1 MSKLFPTIRRFLTAE
16 EVPRW
21 FGLSMV
27 LIYIVGLGAVSQFG
41 IRRARRESNDYFE
54 QSTNYAVRLLAE
66 RLSAE
71 SDTDASETVWIGTC
85 TRELRDFASSIP
97 VRSAR
102 VVVNGRVVASSRASD
117 TSTSKSPATVPSSGL
132 SDADGATSNG
142 DRAIRFPLKLHRWAS
157 DSAENDG
164 NATDTPSY
172 QHNAQVAGSKEVDAS
187 LRPRLEVIS
196 PAELPATDGLV
207 TDAGAMV
214 IALVV
219 MGALFVIYRCLREQL
234 RGMSR
239 IAHRL
244 KSRRDLQSEIASL
257 RIADTLDGVTSGWN
271 ELVDLTEKLIETV
284 KRTEANDELTR
295 VLQRS
300 GTGTLVDAC
309 NALPDGLL
317 IITDELRFEFVNAAA
332 LRLFQWTTHQI
343 KQTTLLDIKSE
354 GVGAKLLEFIRSART
369 SDGAFESRAEI
380 VEGSEAPGRDADSYR
395 VWIIPLQ
402 RNNQAGDCVV
412 MIRDASQQIRS
423 ERAREEFITQVTHE
437 LRTPLTNIRAY
448 AETLSS
454 GMFEDP
460 KVITECYNVITKET
474 RRLSRLIEDILSVA
488 QLEVGSIELRIDS
501 VDLRTL
507 LSDGIRDVR
516 GLADDKNIDIQ
527 IVLPS
532 KLEPI
537 RGDRDKLAV
546 VVNNLL
552 GNAIKYTPANGNVI
566 VGCQVTA
573 EAAVITVKDNGIGIS
588 PTDQARVFEKF
599 QRGNNPEVQ
608 KESGTGIGLY
618 TAREIVRRHGG
629 NIELISELQKG
640 STFLVRLPLPEGR
653 SNSMSMVKEGAA
665 RG

>member
-1 MSKLFPTIRRFLTAE
+1 MNKLFPTIRRFLTAE

-21 FGLSMV
+21 FGFSMV
-27 LIYIVGLGAVSQFG
+27 LIYIVGLGAVGQFG
-41 IRRARRESNDYFE
+41 IRRARHGANEYFE
-54 QSTNYAVRLLAE
+54 HSTNYTVRLLAE
-66 RLSAE
+66 RLSIE
-71 SDTDASETVWIGTC
+71 SDNDPSELVWIGTC

-102 VVVNGRVVASSRASD
+102 VIIGDRVVASSRASD
-117 TSTSKSPATVPSSGL
+117 TATASAMPESGHGDSSTSGDTIE
-132 SDADGATSNG
+132 NG
-142 DRAIRFPLKLHRWAS
+142 DRIIRFPLKVHPWSSGGSSPARSESGPPAS
-157 DSAENDG
+157 QSSTQPEKERRAE
-164 NATDTPSY
+164 
-172 QHNAQVAGSKEVDAS
+172 QAS
-187 LRPRLEVIS
+187 RPRLEVLC
-196 PAELPATDGLV
+196 PAEFPAMDSLV
-207 TDAGAMV
+207 TDAGAMM

-219 MGALFVIYRCLREQL
+219 LGAMFVTYRCLREQL
-234 RGMSR
+234 RGVSR

-244 KSRRDLQSEIASL
+244 STRRDFRAEIASL
-257 RIADTLDGVTSGWN
+257 RIADTLDGVTTSWN
-271 ELVDLTEKLIETV
+271 ELVDLTEKLIESV
-284 KRTEANDELTR
+284 KRTEANEELTR

-317 IITDELRFEFVNAAA
+317 IIADELRFEFVNAAA
-332 LRLFQWTTHQI
+332 LRLFQWTSQQT
-343 KQTTLLDIKSE
+343 KQTTLTEIKSE
-354 GVGAKLLEFIRSART
+354 GVGAKLLEFIRSSRT
-369 SDGAFESRAEI
+369 PEGAFEPCVEV
-380 VEGSEAPGRDADSYR
+380 VEGSDSSGHDTDSYR
-395 VWIIPLQ
+395 VWIIPIQ
-402 RNNQAGDCVV
+402 RNHQAGDCVV

-423 ERAREEFITQVTHE
+423 ERAREEFIAQVTHE

-488 QLEVGSIELRIDS
+488 QLEVGSIELRVDN
-501 VDLRTL
+501 VDLKTL
-507 LSDGIRDVR
+507 LSEGIRDVR

-527 IVLPS
+527 IALPS

-552 GNAIKYTPANGNVI
+552 GNAIKYTSANGNVV
-566 VGCQVTA
+566 VGCQVTS
-573 EAAVITVKDNGIGIS
+573 ESAVITVKDNGIGIS
-588 PTDQARVFEKF
+588 PTDQTRVFEKF
-599 QRGNNPEVQ
+599 QRGTGPDVQ
-608 KESGTGIGLY
+608 KESGTGIGLF

-629 NIELISELQKG
+629 DIELISELKKG
-640 STFLVRLPLPEGR
+640 STFLVRLPLTESR
-653 SNSMSMVKEGAA
+653 THSLSSAQEGAS